1 MKKAGLLV
9 CLAASLAL
17 AGTKSFNVTFHE
29 PSVIGGTEFKPGD
42 YKVQLDE
49 QKLVIKHGG
58 AITEAPVKVQ
68 TGDAKYNSTVVRY
81 DTADG
86 KYRVQEIRLGG
97 TNMKLVL
104 ESPATAEATGSQR
117 P

>member
-29 PSVIGGTEFKPGD
+29 PTVIGGTEFKPGD
-42 YKVQLDE
+42 YRLQLDE
-49 QKLVIKHGG
+49 QKIMIKQGG
-58 AITEAPVKVQ
+58 TVTEAPVKVE
-68 TGDAKYNSTVVRY
+68 TGDAKYNTTVVKY

-86 KYRVQEIRLGG
+86 KYRLQEIRLGG
-97 TNMKLVL
+97 TKMKLVL
-104 ESPATAEATGSQR
+104 EGSAAAEATGSQR